1 MNGID
6 VSGWQPR
13 NITALVPHDFAI
25 VKATESTG
33 FVSDACDQQ
42 YQLAK
47 AAGKGVGVYAFLR
60 PGNGAAQA
68 DFFVNNIQGY
78 IGEAIL
84 VADYEADA
92 VSNGGRELLRAF
104 VRRVKE
110 RTNVPPVIYAST
122 SVIASQNLEQLAAE
136 ENCGIWAANY
146 GANNQQGY
154 SAQPQMH
161 GSVIRQYTSKGR
173 LPGYGGDLDLN
184 YSTLDLAAWAK
195 YANGSRGGA
204 APVTPTP
211 APIRKSNDEIATEAM
226 RGAWGNGMGADG
238 ERRKRLTDAGY
249 DADAIQAIINKVY
262 ERRSDDVVA
271 GEVINGK
278 WGIGDDRRAR
288 LESQG
293 YNYDA
298 IQKIVNDRLNAPT
311 ATPAVNIVVPSGA
324 TMGLL
329 QSQYGTPIAQI
340 ITWNRPK
347 YPSITASYIQAGW
360 TLRVK

>member
-6 VSGWQPR
+6 VSAWQPR

-25 VKATESTG
+25 MKATESVG
-33 FVSDACDQQ
+33 YVSDACDQQ
-42 YQLAK
+42 YQIAK
-47 AAGKGVGVYAFLR
+47 AAGKGLGVYHFLR

-78 IGEAIL
+78 LGEAIL
-84 VADYEADA
+84 VADYEANA
-92 VSNGGRELLRAF
+92 VTDGGRELLRAF
-104 VRRVKE
+104 LKQVKA
-110 RTNVPPVIYAST
+110 RTNVPAVIYAST

-146 GANNQQGY
+146 GANNVQGY
-154 SAQPQMH
+154 SAQPQLN

-184 YSTLDLAAWAK
+184 YTELTLEQWRK
-195 YANGSRGGA
+195 YANGQRNGGT
-204 APVTPTP
+204 APVPATP
-211 APIRKSNDEIATEAM
+211 APIRKTNDEIATETM
-226 RGAWGNGMGADG
+226 RGAWGNGDD
-238 ERRKRLTDAGY
+238 RKARYAAAGY
-249 DADAIQAIINKVY
+249 DYDAIMAIINKVY
-262 ERRSDDVVA
+262 ERRPDETVA
-271 GEVINGK
+271 QEVIAGK

-293 YNYDA
+293 YNYDT
-298 IQKIVNDRLNAPT
+298 IQGIVNKILNTPT
-311 ATPAVNIVVPSGA
+311 ATPAVNIVVPSGS

-329 QSQYGTPIAQI
+329 QAQYGTPIAQI

-360 TLRVK
+360 TLRVR

>member
-25 VKATESTG
+25 IKATESTG

-92 VSNGGRELLRAF
+92 VTNGGRELLRAF

-122 SVIASQNLEQLAAE
+122 SVIVSQQLDKLAAE

-154 SAQPQMH
+154 SEQPQMY

-184 YSTLDLAAWAK
+184 FSVLDLPAWRK
-195 YANGSRGGA
+195 YANGGRGGE
-204 APVTPTP
+204 APVAPTP
-211 APIRKSNDEIATEAM
+211 APIRKSNDEIATETM
-226 RGAWGNGMGADG
+226 RGGWGNGDD
-238 ERRKRLTDAGY
+238 RKARYAAAGY
-249 DADAIQAIINKVY
+249 DYDAIMAIINGVY
-262 ERRSDDVVA
+262 VRRPDDVVA
-271 GEVINGK
+271 QEVIDGK

-288 LESQG
+288 LASQN

-298 IQKIVNDRLNAPT
+298 IQAIVNKKLNTPT

-329 QSQYGTPIAQI
+329 QSQYGTAIAQI
-340 ITWNRPK
+340 IAWNRPK